1 MKRGITRRGVVVIAV
16 LSLVNLLPVFGQPT
30 NSEKPNVLFIMTDQ
44 QRFDAL
50 RIVQDEMSQYEGK
63 LKIRTPNLDRLS
75 QEGVYFRNA
84 YTPCAVCAPARVSL
98 RTGMTLERHGAQS
111 NGLVS
116 EKTYNK
122 TPDLF
127 KDKMLNAETIDQVLV
142 EDRGYVSEYYGKWHM
157 PLDFLKNRAGNANVI
172 RYNHYNYA
180 TNSFYLEEVDS
191 WGSFYNDYLDYFD
204 GEGDISKT
212 FPEGT
217 QENTFSKYPY
227 YPVQLDA
234 RYGMPTNTPL
244 KTPMFESWETS
255 QPNVMGE
262 DNLTESYTPTGMN
275 GYIALQSLGR
285 LIQEDDPFF
294 LTVSFH
300 NPHAPMVASK
310 KYYDYYYDNRENL
323 MIPPS
328 ILDEM
333 ENSGYGSDSKLIA
346 ADYNDPDKVREWMAC
361 YYALVEEVDHWV
373 GNLLDTLDSYPD
385 VRDNTIVLFTSDHGE
400 MLGAHALREKNKF
413 LEESAH
419 IPLLIKAPGK
429 IGENL
434 VVDEV
439 VNLRDVFA
447 TLLDYSNV
455 STNNSDGTSLR
466 RFIEKANY
474 NKDFDE
480 EHIVSEWDF
489 RDPSGTSLLRS
500 LGGEINFLSM
510 KGDYKLMMTKKAS
523 SGKIDMMY
531 DIGTDPY
538 ELDNLIGEDGN
549 TASDFVIGKTEHLK
563 ALLIDWMTRMDGAD
577 KLYSDSKWNNFEG
590 AGDIAE
596 IRMRRTWRAMDLWLG
611 DTAVY
616 FGTSADVEGTLT
628 RNEYLYLGRTSD
640 GTATVSS
647 VSVEGADAA
656 KFTVSEFVSGAIA
669 KDSYKRIK
677 IQYLPATMDE
687 EIDAKLRIVHST
699 GDDILVSLGRRTYGE
714 GENVDGK
721 LPGTPTLIYP
731 GIGMQGMKVSLHLCH
746 LLVNDQYWLLE
757 DQWS

>member
-1 MKRGITRRGVVVIAV
+1 MKIRFLSIYLIASMLITFYSCNESTSELGGAQSEYGEIAP
-16 LSLVNLLPVFGQPT
+16 LT
-30 NSEKPNVLFIMTDQ
+30 NSETVNLAASAPSTLTLLTVAVPSLVLPKYRYSLRVNVPSTSAEVPKYTAVSPSHKSIALHV
-44 QRFDAL
+44 L
-50 RIVQDEMSQYEGK
+50 RILISAISPAPSK
-63 LKIRTPNLDRLS
+63 LFHF
-75 QEGVYFRNA
+75 E
-84 YTPCAVCAPARVSL
+84 
-98 RTGMTLERHGAQS
+98 
-111 NGLVS
+111 
-116 EKTYNK
+116 
-122 TPDLF
+122 
-127 KDKMLNAETIDQVLV
+127 
-142 EDRGYVSEYYGKWHM
+142 SEY
-157 PLDFLKNRAGNANVI
+157 
-172 RYNHYNYA
+172 
-180 TNSFYLEEVDS
+180 
-191 WGSFYNDYLDYFD
+191 
-204 GEGDISKT
+204 
-212 FPEGT
+212 
-217 QENTFSKYPY
+217 
-227 YPVQLDA
+227 
-234 RYGMPTNTPL
+234 
-244 KTPMFESWETS
+244 
-255 QPNVMGE
+255 
-262 DNLTESYTPTGMN
+262 NLS
-275 GYIALQSLGR
+275 
-285 LIQEDDPFF
+285 
-294 LTVSFH
+294 
-300 NPHAPMVASK
+300 
-310 KYYDYYYDNRENL
+310 
-323 MIPPS
+323 
-328 ILDEM
+328 
-333 ENSGYGSDSKLIA
+333 
-346 ADYNDPDKVREWMAC
+346 
-361 YYALVEEVDHWV
+361 
-373 GNLLDTLDSYPD
+373 
-385 VRDNTIVLFTSDHGE
+385 
-400 MLGAHALREKNKF
+400 
-413 LEESAH
+413 
-419 IPLLIKAPGK
+419 APGK